1 MSSRLNSNCTR
12 IQVLGGVSAILEV
25 LCKFAISKKGVK
37 DGLTI
42 VGSWKWNDIKSGIT
56 LSAYF
61 TIPFYKIRRYGD

>member
-25 LCKFAISKKGVK
+25 LCKFAISTKGVK

-42 VGSWKWNDIKSGIT
+42 VGS
-56 LSAYF
+56 
-61 TIPFYKIRRYGD
+61 